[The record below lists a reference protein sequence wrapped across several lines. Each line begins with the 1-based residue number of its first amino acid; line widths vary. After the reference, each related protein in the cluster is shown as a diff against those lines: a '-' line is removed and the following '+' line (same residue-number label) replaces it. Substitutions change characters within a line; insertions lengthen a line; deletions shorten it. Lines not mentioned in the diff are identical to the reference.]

1 MGDDADSGDYYYDF
15 PMRPMRSDSNE
26 QFHREYQQ
34 QRVMLQPG
42 DESRTTR
49 ETEQH
54 SVQQGNDED
63 GMGYGRRRHGHRH
76 HHADTSAVPQS
87 AVGGTENT
95 DAQARG
101 PDPMRSGDTQAPSSR
116 RGTDP
121 MLRSGDRQALGS
133 RRGTDPMLTSVD
145 TTAFS
150 TRRGTDQVLS
160 SGLTNTDTQA
170 RADTET
176 VHQPVHTKADSLA
189 SLHAGHVLPPGGRDS
204 DGQFGSLRPVEVRSG
219 SAGQMIPS
227 TDTRPPDSY
236 DRVQPLMDM
245 TTQPP
250 ERQSQNIGAS
260 RKVFGPSKSLK
271 PPSDYVPSPAERLR
285 DSRKFGGFSG
295 PSSRTVPLETIMA
308 RRNVFGASK
317 AVVMPPTRRQPP
329 EDQSRAPATHWA
341 GASAG
346 ARFGALMAMRQPP
359 PVLPPIKGDSSST
372 VGAQSQAVD
381 EDDDYSGR

>member
-101 PDPMRSGDTQAPSSR
+101 PDPMRSGDTQALSSR

-176 VHQPVHTKADSLA
+176 VHQ
-189 SLHAGHVLPPGGRDS
+189 
-204 DGQFGSLRPVEVRSG
+204 PVEVRSG